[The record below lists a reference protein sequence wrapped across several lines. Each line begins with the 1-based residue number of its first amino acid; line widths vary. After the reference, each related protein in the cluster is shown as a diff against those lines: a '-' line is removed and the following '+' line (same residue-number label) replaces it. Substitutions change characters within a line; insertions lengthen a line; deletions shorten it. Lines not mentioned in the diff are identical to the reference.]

1 MSIAMT
7 GFQLVA
13 AQQLQAGEGLGPPN
27 ITANLTAYKNLAP
40 VGNFSNIFYAAPTAA
55 GLSPANAALLQNI
68 GANSFP
74 QLFGQTPA
82 QFQSQLG
89 TGPLFD
95 IVPARTSQWFGVGVK
110 LPQTDTPQFI
120 PPPGNHYETQ
130 NVSIVCNTSDS
141 NIYYTLDGST
151 PTANSS
157 LYSNAI
163 ILTSNTT
170 VSALATAYGRAD
182 SNIAVGFYSISN
194 VLVLTMG
201 AAS

>member
-55 GLSPANAALLQNI
+55 GLSPANAA
-68 GANSFP
+68 
-74 QLFGQTPA
+74 
-82 QFQSQLG
+82 QLG

-163 ILTSNTT
+163 VLTSNTT